1 MMAGDWRT
9 RSTTALLLLM
19 VGLAVTAM
27 PVRAEGTWQM
37 EEDASALRFIG
48 RQQSAPF
55 TGRFEQFTADIAFDP
70 ANPAAGSITATV
82 DVRSA
87 KTGNRD
93 RDEYLQARD
102 FFYSRK
108 HPQANFSAA
117 SIRRQTGDADY
128 DYVADGELTLRGETK
143 PVTLYFDFETGE
155 DEARMRGEVML
166 NRLDFG
172 VGQGEWQDTGEIAAE
187 VKVELDL
194 ALSAGAEPS

>member
-1 MMAGDWRT
+1 MTGDSRMW
-9 RSTTALLLLM
+9 STTTLLLLIA
-19 VGLAVTAM
+19 GLAVTAL
-27 PVRAEGTWQM
+27 PVRADGAWQM
-37 EEDASALRFIG
+37 ESDESALRFIG

-55 TGRFEQFTADIAFDP
+55 TGRFERFTADIVFDP
-70 ANPAAGSITATV
+70 GNPAAGSISAVV

-93 RDEYLQARD
+93 RDEYLQTRD
-102 FFYSRK
+102 FFYSRR

-117 SIRRQTGDADY
+117 SIRRQTGDAGY
-128 DYVADGELTLRGETK
+128 GFVADGELTLRGETK

-194 ALSAGAEPS
+194 VLSASADPS